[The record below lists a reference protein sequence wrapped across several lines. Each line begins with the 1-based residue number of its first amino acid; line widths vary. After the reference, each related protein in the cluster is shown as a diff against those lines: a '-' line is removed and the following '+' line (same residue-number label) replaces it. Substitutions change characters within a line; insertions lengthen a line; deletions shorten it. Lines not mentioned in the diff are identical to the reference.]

1 MTIIVDLVIVGILIA
16 CISIGYKRGLTGCLI
31 KILSFFIA
39 IVIALILF
47 KPVSSMVINNTQI
60 DENIQSSIVQV
71 FEKEESKSTE
81 ENKNEKTTPIVT
93 YIYEEVEKTTQEKK
107 NEVVNDVTKELSINI
122 IKILTFILLFVASRI
137 ALIFIKA
144 ITNLITKL
152 PLIKQCDKI
161 GGILYGVLQGFVII
175 FIGCA
180 LITVIS
186 PIVNQYAL
194 LEIINQSYIGN
205 IICNNNILLK
215 LIF

>member
-1 MTIIVDLVIVGILIA
+1 M
-16 CISIGYKRGLTGCLI
+16 
-31 KILSFFIA
+31 
-39 IVIALILF
+39 
-47 KPVSSMVINNTQI
+47 
-60 DENIQSSIVQV
+60 
-71 FEKEESKSTE
+71 
-81 ENKNEKTTPIVT
+81 
-93 YIYEEVEKTTQEKK
+93 
-107 NEVVNDVTKELSINI
+107 
-122 IKILTFILLFVASRI
+122 
-137 ALIFIKA
+137 
-144 ITNLITKL
+144 

-161 GGILYGVLQGFVII
+161 GGILYGVLQGFFII